1 MPVSIIFSDKLAD
14 LICDR
19 IADGASLRMIC
30 HDSKIPSRRTV
41 MRWLA
46 DPGRADFRRSYELA
60 RDAFA
65 DRIFGEL
72 LDIADDAG
80 ADWVANEDGNGN
92 PRTNFDHEHVQRARL
107 RIDTRRWVCARMA
120 PWKYSDRARK
130 VQLDLPELK
139 SAADI
144 ATAHV
149 RVVKAVSS
157 GEVDLDV
164 AAGLMAVLGKASDSI
179 AVADL
184 ETRITALETRNEK

>member
-1 MPVSIIFSDKLAD
+1 
-14 LICDR
+14 
-19 IADGASLRMIC
+19 LRKE
-30 HDSKIPSRRTV
+30 HH
-41 MRWLA
+41 
-46 DPGRADFRRSYELA
+46 DFRRSYELA
-60 RDAFA
+60 REAAADALFEEV
-65 DRIFGEL
+65 IT
-72 LDIADDAG
+72 IADDASG
-80 ADWVANEDGNGN
+80 DWTTGEDGNGN
-92 PRTNFDHEHVQRARL
+92 SRTNFDHEHVQRARL

-164 AAGLMAVLGKASDSI
+164 AAGLVAVLGKASDSI
-179 AVADL
+179 AVAGL
-184 ETRITALETRNEK
+184 ETRIAALETRNAK